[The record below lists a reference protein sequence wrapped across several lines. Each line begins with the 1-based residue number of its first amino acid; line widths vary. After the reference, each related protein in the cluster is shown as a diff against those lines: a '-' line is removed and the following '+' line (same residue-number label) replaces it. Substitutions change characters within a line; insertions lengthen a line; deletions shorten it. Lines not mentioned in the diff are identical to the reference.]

1 MRLINLTID
10 NYKSLKSINI
20 EPERLTLLVGANASG
35 KSNFTDCLDFV
46 SEVYRHGLEV
56 AVSRK
61 GGYDNIA
68 FRKVRRSKSPIRIS
82 LRAELQGHEFPFPIY
97 DSEELSSYTFGIEHV
112 FSFAAES
119 YSIDAEFSII
129 DEKLTVDVKQGESW
143 DRAVTVK
150 REAGGEFEHQINA
163 KFREEGPRSSRSM
176 LSRVVDFRTL
186 EYFKERDQRLSSTEL
201 LVNYIG
207 IVTGVFFAFS
217 HAASSIR
224 TFQIS
229 PGKSREFGVP
239 TPRPE
244 LDRYGG
250 NLPAVVDTMK
260 KRNVDEWKL
269 VMQVMRNVIPGL
281 QDVKI
286 DYTTTRRLGLF
297 FKEKGFGRPWS
308 VDEVSDGTI
317 QTLALLVALFDAEST
332 VLVIEEPENSVHPW
346 IIRHIIEACAEAS
359 KRKQIIITTHS
370 PIVMDAVEPEQM
382 WVVWRSN
389 GESHI
394 SKISSLDSNF
404 LSMWREGDVST
415 FEYVDSGSLDEA
427 IPPAPVA
434 DIELDE

>member
-1 MRLINLTID
+1 MRLTNLTID
-10 NYKSLKSINI
+10 NYKSLKSVSI

-82 LRAELQGHEFPFPIY
+82 VCAELEGTEFPFRIY
-97 DSEELSSYTFGIEHV
+97 DSEDVSSHAFRIQHT
-112 FSFAAES
+112 FSFVAQS
-119 YSIDAEFSII
+119 YSIDAEFSIV
-129 DEKLTVDVKQGESW
+129 DEKIIVEVRQDKHW
-143 DRAVTVK
+143 DHAVTVVRK
-150 REAGGEFEHQINA
+150 QGDFDLDTDP
-163 KFREEGPRSSRSM
+163 KFREEGRQSPRSM
-176 LSRVVDFRTL
+176 LDRALDFGTL
-186 EYFKERDQRLSSTEL
+186 EYFKERGQRLSSTEL
-201 LVNYIG
+201 LVNYMG
-207 IVTGVFFAFS
+207 IVTDVLFAFS
-217 HAASSIR
+217 HAAGGIR

-260 KRNVDEWKL
+260 KRNFDEWKL
-269 VMQVMRNVIPGL
+269 VMQVMRNVVPSL

-317 QTLALLVALFDAEST
+317 QTLALLVALFDTEST

-346 IIRHIIEACAEAS
+346 IIRHIIDACAEAS

-370 PIVMDAVEPEQM
+370 PIVMDAVKPEQM

-394 SKISSLDSNF
+394 SKISGLDSDF
-404 LSMWREGDVST
+404 LSMWREGHVST
-415 FEYVDSGSLDEA
+415 FEYVDSGALDEA

-434 DIELDE
+434 DIEFDE